1 MASKDTNSVDK
12 IQLAEKQVLW
22 LIGYVFLDS
31 YCVHQVILEPAKSH
45 QQKYGVSV
53 RGSPSPQVRA
63 VVEKVG
69 EVEVQEGREVTSLWW
84 ESRVVFL
91 WALAQ
96 LGEEALPCNTNFRF
110 KQPRAKLHGGVPI
123 LSQTSQKSSRVF
135 LTEEQIF
142 SFDWKVG
149 KVYRDT
155 SEEKALCRH
164 LTAFIKGVRCAEM
177 SVTERGLVVS
187 FHCLKDL
194 EEALAKFCT
203 TSSNTSA
210 KLEKR
215 QRAFTLLPSHGR
227 VILFVQHCI
236 FSSGSY
242 GVFSA
247 VRVNPAHFSKFPKC
261 QPKICSVWFPTKH
274 SLIKALRDPFIR
286 RTYPALWIDYR
297 NIYILPKKEERS
309 LEPVSLPLNCGLSF
323 NITCPQLAQLLDQ
336 CRRTAERLGLQ
347 PLHGHIPSNRL
358 AKTGY
363 QRSHLPKEIVVS
375 TMACENQ
382 DRRFLAKKLSLLR
395 AVTVEKAG
403 ETIKLMLQ
411 HKADKLTGPT
421 LRELKV
427 GICLDILKDCHCF
440 TGAPI

>member
-1 MASKDTNSVDK
+1 M
-12 IQLAEKQVLW
+12 
-22 LIGYVFLDS
+22 
-31 YCVHQVILEPAKSH
+31 
-45 QQKYGVSV
+45 
-53 RGSPSPQVRA
+53 RA

-96 LGEEALPCNTNFRF
+96 LGEEALPCKINFRF

-203 TSSNTSA
+203 TLSNTSA

-227 VILFVQHCI
+227 VILIVKHCI
-236 FSSGSY
+236 FPQGPMESSVQSG
-242 GVFSA
+242 
-247 VRVNPAHFSKFPKC
+247 
-261 QPKICSVWFPTKH
+261 
-274 SLIKALRDPFIR
+274 
-286 RTYPALWIDYR
+286 
-297 NIYILPKKEERS
+297 
-309 LEPVSLPLNCGLSF
+309 
-323 NITCPQLAQLLDQ
+323 
-336 CRRTAERLGLQ
+336 
-347 PLHGHIPSNRL
+347 
-358 AKTGY
+358 
-363 QRSHLPKEIVVS
+363 
-375 TMACENQ
+375 
-382 DRRFLAKKLSLLR
+382 
-395 AVTVEKAG
+395 
-403 ETIKLMLQ
+403 
-411 HKADKLTGPT
+411 
-421 LRELKV
+421 
-427 GICLDILKDCHCF
+427 
-440 TGAPI
+440 